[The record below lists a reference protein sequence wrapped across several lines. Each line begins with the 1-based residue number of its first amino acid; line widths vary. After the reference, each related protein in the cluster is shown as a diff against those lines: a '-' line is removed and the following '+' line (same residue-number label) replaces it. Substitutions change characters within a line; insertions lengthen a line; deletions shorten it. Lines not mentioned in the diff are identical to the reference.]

1 MPRLFRSLSSAFILA
16 VLAVPALAQSKRT
29 AVVVVSPEDEKAAEA
44 NVFMNAKLISIDR
57 GRDRIEVRDTYGVR
71 RTFVLADDASLPQG
85 RVKAGSEVI
94 LAVRG
99 SGPRSTVLSV
109 RVSEPSSGRNTALMN
124 VGPVFIP
131 SNDTSASGLKQV
143 ASAQASFESGA
154 ITVPPSASAPQASPI
169 VMGGGAVAVDPRT
182 NQASFIGTAPGLS
195 TMTNTTST
203 GMTGISPFLM
213 NGSGVFLNTAQGPIA
228 VTGGP
233 APRGANVPNG
243 STATVQ
249 PSQTRS
255 FLVPATGSTTP
266 ILPGQPTSLAP
277 STRTGTAPSA
287 RNQVTTRE
295 TLNVGIVSPP
305 TSATTTT
312 TGSLGNNLGMTGTT
326 FNNSSTSSL
335 GNRNVFVPSAPVVA
349 PGAGTR
355 PASGGRTLTFTAPGT
370 TVSVPTG
377 TTSNAAAFTTT
388 GGAGTSGSVQ
398 APGTLPG
405 EIPPQFSAP
414 GSVSVGPSPAQF
426 GNIGSSTTIR
436 GGTGGNA
443 PPEGGLGSDAAA
455 LPIGQA
461 VQAYEASIARLAMRA
476 EDVNA
481 AFRMYREACVGASAT
496 GGTVGAREWS
506 GIWNGSAV
514 PVESRD
520 QCDPILAQA
529 LQLGRQV
536 QRGVQTAE
544 DMARRSGVLP
554 GIMRQIRAQYGM
566 DWGGWDR

>member
-1 MPRLFRSLSSAFILA
+1 MPTLFRSLSSAFILA
-16 VLAVPALAQSKRT
+16 VLAAPALAQSKRS
-29 AVVVVSPEDEKAAEA
+29 ALVVVSPEDEKAAEA

-57 GRDRIEVRDTYGVR
+57 DRDRIEVRDTYGVR
-71 RTFVLADDASLPQG
+71 RTFVLANDASLPPG

-94 LAVRG
+94 LSVRG
-99 SGPRSTVLSV
+99 SSSRGTVLSV

-124 VGPVFIP
+124 VGPTFMTP
-131 SNDTSASGLKQV
+131 NDTSAPSGLKQV
-143 ASAQASFESGA
+143 AAAQASFESGV
-154 ITVPPSASAPQASPI
+154 ITLPPSASAPQASP
-169 VMGGGAVAVDPRT
+169 VMMGGGAVVVDPRT

-195 TMTNTTST
+195 TMTDTTST
-203 GMTGISPFLM
+203 GMTQISPFLM
-213 NGSGVFLNTAQGPIA
+213 TGSGVFLNTPQGPLA

-233 APRGANVPNG
+233 APRGSDMANGAN
-243 STATVQ
+243 ATVQ

-255 FLVPATGSTTP
+255 FLVPAAGSTTP
-266 ILPGQPTSLAP
+266 MLPGQPTSLNP
-277 STRTGTAPSA
+277 STRTVTAPTT
-287 RNQVTTRE
+287 RGQVTGRE
-295 TLNVGIVSPP
+295 TLNLRIASPP
-305 TSATTTT
+305 TSAQ
-312 TGSLGNNLGMTGTT
+312 TGTGALGNNTGTIGTT
-326 FNNSSTSSL
+326 FNNSSL
-335 GNRNVFVPSAPVVA
+335 GGGNVVAA

-355 PASGGRTLTFTAPGT
+355 SAPGGQTLTFTAPGT
-370 TVSVPTG
+370 ISVPTTSGLTPTG
-377 TTSNAAAFTTT
+377 TTSNAAAFTAT
-388 GGAGTSGSVQ
+388 GAGAGTSGFVT

-405 EIPPQFSAP
+405 EIPPQFSLP
-414 GSVSVGPSPAQF
+414 GSVSIGPSPAQF

-436 GGTGGNA
+436 GGTGGNNE
-443 PPEGGLGSDAAA
+443 PPEGGLGSDAAP
-455 LPIGQA
+455 LPVGRA

-481 AFRMYREACVGASAT
+481 AFRMYRESCIGASAT
-496 GGTVGAREWS
+496 GGTIGAREWS
-506 GIWNGSAV
+506 GIWNGSTA

-554 GIMRQIRAQYGM
+554 GITRQIRAQYGM